1 MPHRPEITLKPALPD
16 PEGHGICRKARGW
29 FGIELEDVRSV
40 QIVTI
45 DAELSGEQLC
55 PEIYRN

>member
-1 MPHRPEITLKPALPD
+1 MPHRLEITLKPALPD
-16 PEGHGICRKARGW
+16 PEGRGICRKARDY
-29 FGIELEDVRSV
+29 FGIAPEDVRSV
-40 QIVTI
+40 QIITI